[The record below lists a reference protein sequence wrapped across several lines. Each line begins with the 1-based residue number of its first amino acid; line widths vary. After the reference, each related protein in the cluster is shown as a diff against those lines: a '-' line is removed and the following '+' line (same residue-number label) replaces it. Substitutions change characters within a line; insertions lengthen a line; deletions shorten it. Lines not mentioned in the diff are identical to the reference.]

1 MQDGTS
7 DVKTG
12 AQGAQIDARSGAQVQ
27 LPAQV
32 QLQAQVQ
39 LPAQVPGRNSNSTGS
54 AKSPIEPLEYPKEDD
69 LETLPIEI
77 RLATARCVP

>member
-1 MQDGTS
+1 VQDGTS

-32 QLQAQVQ
+32 QLQARVQ

-54 AKSPIEPLEYPKEDD
+54 ARSLIEPLELSKGRRLGD
-69 LETLPIEI
+69 L
-77 RLATARCVP
+77 AD